1 MPLKSE
7 PTSRVLIWARQ
18 LSSMAPSK
26 LAPRVLLIT
35 IEYRHAV
42 AVAAGPF
49 AAAHAVEQIVAT
61 QLVIHLCGCGARIRS
76 PLAPSIIVSGSQVSG
91 SQVGRGRQ
99 RLAYYLLYYQG
110 VPLAVIEAKHNSN
123 VLGDGLLT
131 PLAELE
137 RPRVASRIGE
147 LCNDGKVMICRAC
160 VEFCLVLRTSDL
172 P

>member
-18 LSSMAPSK
+18 LSTMAPSK

-35 IEYRHAV
+35 IKDRHAV
-42 AVAAGPF
+42 AVSAGPF

-76 PLAPSIIVSGSQVSG
+76 PLAPSIIVSGTQVSG
-91 SQVGRGRQ
+91 SQ

-137 RPRVASRIGE
+137 RPRVASRVGE

-160 VEFCLVLRTSDL
+160 VEF
-172 P
+172 

>member
-18 LSSMAPSK
+18 LASMAPSK

-76 PLAPSIIVSGSQVSG
+76 PLAPSIIVSGTQVSG
-91 SQVGRGRQ
+91 SQ

-123 VLGDGLLT
+123 MLGDGLLT

-137 RPRVASRIGE
+137 RPRVASRIGA

-160 VEFCLVLRTSDL
+160 AEFCLVLRTSDL
-172 P
+172 S

>member
-1 MPLKSE
+1 M
-7 PTSRVLIWARQ
+7 
-18 LSSMAPSK
+18 
-26 LAPRVLLIT
+26 
-35 IEYRHAV
+35 
-42 AVAAGPF
+42 AAGPF

-76 PLAPSIIVSGSQVSG
+76 PLAPSIIVSGTQVSVSQVSG
-91 SQVGRGRQ
+91 SQWM
-99 RLAYYLLYYQG
+99 AYYLLYYQG

-137 RPRVASRIGE
+137 RPRVASRIGA

-172 P
+172 S